1 MSAGLNTQE
10 YPVTT
15 VAGLAS
21 LVNVQTG
28 SLAYATDARVGSQ
41 TAGNGTGSVVS
52 YNGTAWELVGTDTTA
67 VA

>member
-15 VAGLAS
+15 VAGLAG

-28 SLAYATDARVGSQ
+28 SLAFATDARVDSEG
-41 TAGNGTGSVVS
+41 AGNGTGSLVV
-52 YNGTAWELVGTDTTA
+52 YNGTAWKIAGTGTTA
-67 VA
+67 AA